1 MTHRDVPFRA
11 VVGCDFS
18 PLSQIAVTMAASVAA
33 PVAGATI
40 EVVCV
45 TPPID
50 QKLSFAERTGVDDEV
65 RAQLKIFIEA
75 GLRAAG
81 VSAMKV
87 NAHVY
92 PGDPATEILRL
103 AEDVSADLIVV
114 GTHGRVGVKR
124 LLMGSVAE
132 KVMRQAGCP
141 VLVMRPRHY
150 AEHPELSP
158 EPPCPDCVAVRD
170 QTSGAG
176 RWCPAHDRPWV
187 PAHRY
192 AYADG
197 ALHPYHADGL
207 G

>member
-1 MTHRDVPFRA
+1 MNPQAVPFRV

-18 PLSQIAVTMAASVAA
+18 PLSQIAITMAASVAA

-40 EVVCV
+40 EVLYVS
-45 TPPID
+45 PPIG
-50 QKLSFAERTGVDDEV
+50 QKLSYEQQADVTDNIRE
-65 RAQLKIFIEA
+65 QLRSFIEA
-75 GLRAAG
+75 GVRPAG
-81 VSAMKV
+81 VSAIKV

-103 AEDVSADLIVV
+103 AEDMRADLIVV

-132 KVMRQAGCP
+132 EVMREAHCP

-150 AEHPELSP
+150 EAHPELAP
-158 EPPCPDCVAVRD
+158 DPPCPDCVALRE

-176 RWCPAHDRPWV
+176 RWCSAHDRPWV

-192 AYADG
+192 AYRDG
-197 ALHPYHADGL
+197 LLHPYHADGME
-207 G
+207 

>member
-1 MTHRDVPFRA
+1 MNPQPIPFRV

-18 PLSQIAVTMAASVAA
+18 PLSQIAITMAASVAA
-33 PVAGATI
+33 PVPGATI
-40 EVVCV
+40 EVLYVA
-45 TPPID
+45 PPVG
-50 QKLSFAERTGVDDEV
+50 QRLSYSHRDEV
-65 RAQLKIFIEA
+65 TDEIRAQLKSFIEA
-75 GLRAAG
+75 GVSSAG
-81 VSAMKV
+81 VSAVKV

-92 PGDPATEILRL
+92 PGDAATEILRL
-103 AEDVSADLIVV
+103 ADDMEADLIVV

-124 LLMGSVAE
+124 VLMGSVAE
-132 KVMRQAGCP
+132 RVMREAHCP

-150 AEHPELSP
+150 DQHPELAP
-158 EPPCPDCVAVRD
+158 EPPCPNCIAVRD
-170 QTSGAG
+170 QTSGAA

-192 AYADG
+192 AYRDG

>member
-1 MTHRDVPFRA
+1 MNPQAVPFRV

-18 PLSQIAVTMAASVAA
+18 PLSQIAITMAATVAA
-33 PVAGATI
+33 PVPGATV
-40 EVVCV
+40 EVIYVS
-45 TPPID
+45 PPIGS
-50 QKLSFAERTGVDDEV
+50 KLSYTQRADATDDI
-65 RAQLKIFIEA
+65 RDQLKAFIEA
-75 GLRAAG
+75 GIRAAA
-81 VSAMKV
+81 VPAIKV

-92 PGDPATEILRL
+92 PGEPGTEILRL
-103 AEDVSADLIVV
+103 AEDMEADLIVV

-132 KVMRQAGCP
+132 AVMREARCP
-141 VLVMRPRHY
+141 VLVMRRRHY
-150 AEHPELSP
+150 EQHPEQAP

-170 QTSGAG
+170 QTSGAA

-192 AYADG
+192 AYRDG
-197 ALHPYHADGL
+197 YLHPYHSDGM

>member
-1 MTHRDVPFRA
+1 MIQRPLSFRV

-18 PLSQIAVTMAASVAA
+18 PLSQIAITMAASVAG
-33 PVAGATI
+33 PVVGATI
-40 EVVCV
+40 EALYVS
-45 TPPID
+45 PPVG
-50 QKLSFAERTGVDDEV
+50 QKLSYEQASDVTDDIRTRLER
-65 RAQLKIFIEA
+65 FIES
-75 GLRAAG
+75 GVRAAG
-81 VSAMKV
+81 ISAIGV

-103 AEDVSADLIVV
+103 AEDVEADLIVV

-132 KVMRQAGCP
+132 EVMREARCP

-150 AEHPELSP
+150 DEHPELAP
-158 EPPCPDCVAVRD
+158 EPPCPECVAVRD
-170 QTSGAG
+170 QTSGAA
-176 RWCPAHDRPWV
+176 RWCAAHDRPWV

-192 AYADG
+192 AYRDG

>member
-1 MTHRDVPFRA
+1 MNPRSVPFRV

-18 PLSQIAVTMAASVAA
+18 PLSQIAITMAASVAG
-33 PVAGATI
+33 PVPGATI
-40 EVVCV
+40 ETLYVS
-45 TPPID
+45 PPVG
-50 QKLSFAERTGVDDEV
+50 QKLSYEQQTEATDEI
-65 RAQLKIFIEA
+65 RAQLRSFIES

-81 VSAMKV
+81 VNAIKV

-132 KVMRQAGCP
+132 EVMRQARCP
-141 VLVMRPRHY
+141 VLVMRQRHSD
-150 AEHPELSP
+150 AHPDLVP
-158 EPPCPDCVAVRD
+158 EPPCAECVALRD
-170 QTSGAG
+170 QTSGAA
-176 RWCPAHDRPWV
+176 RWCPVHDRPWI

-192 AYADG
+192 AYQDG
-197 ALHPYHADGL
+197 VLHPYHADGM

>member
-1 MTHRDVPFRA
+1 MNPRAVPFRV

-18 PLSQIAVTMAASVAA
+18 PLSQIAITMAASVAG
-33 PVAGATI
+33 PVPGATI
-40 EVVCV
+40 EALYVS
-45 TPPID
+45 PPIG
-50 QKLSFAERTGVDDEV
+50 QKLSYEQQADVTDDLRARLARFIEEGLRSAGVDTL
-65 RAQLKIFIEA
+65 A
-75 GLRAAG
+75 
-81 VSAMKV
+81 VS
-87 NAHVY
+87 AHVY

-103 AEDVSADLIVV
+103 AEDVEADLIVV

-132 KVMRQAGCP
+132 QVMREARCP

-150 AEHPELSP
+150 DEHPELAP
-158 EPPCPDCVAVRD
+158 EPPCPQCVRVRD
-170 QTSGAG
+170 QTSGAA
-176 RWCPAHDRPWV
+176 RWCEAHDRPWV

-192 AYADG
+192 AYRDG

>member
-1 MTHRDVPFRA
+1 MNPQALPFRV

-18 PLSQIAVTMAASVAA
+18 PLSQIAITMAASVAG
-33 PVAGATI
+33 PVPGATI
-40 EVVCV
+40 ETLYVS
-45 TPPID
+45 PPVSH
-50 QKLSFAERTGVDDEV
+50 KLSYEQRAEVTDEI
-65 RAQLKIFIEA
+65 RSQLESFIES
-75 GLRAAG
+75 GVRAAG
-81 VSAMKV
+81 VSALKV

-103 AEDVSADLIVV
+103 AEDMNADLIVV

-132 KVMRQAGCP
+132 AVMREAHCP

-150 AEHPELSP
+150 GEHTKLAP
-158 EPPCPDCVAVRD
+158 EPACPDCLAVRD
-170 QTSGAG
+170 QTSGAA
-176 RWCPAHDRPWV
+176 RWCSAHDRPWV

-192 AYADG
+192 AYRDG
-197 ALHPYHADGL
+197 ALHPFHADGL

>member
-1 MTHRDVPFRA
+1 MTQQTVPFRV

-18 PLSQIAVTMAASVAA
+18 PLSQIAISMAASVAA
-33 PVAGATI
+33 PVPGAVI
-40 EVVCV
+40 DAVYVD
-45 TPPID
+45 PPVG
-50 QKLSFAERTGVDDEV
+50 QKLSYVQQTDLTDEIRV
-65 RAQLKIFIEA
+65 QLKGFIET

-81 VSAMKV
+81 VSALKV

-92 PGDPATEILRL
+92 PGDPASEILRL
-103 AEDVSADLIVV
+103 AEDVKADLIVV

-124 LLMGSVAE
+124 ILMGSVAE
-132 KVMRQAGCP
+132 RVMREARCP
-141 VLVMRPRHY
+141 VLVMRRRHY
-150 AEHPELSP
+150 AEHPELAP

-170 QTSGAG
+170 QTSGAA
-176 RWCPAHDRPWV
+176 RWCPIHDRPWV